1 MLKIHW
7 NFILP
12 IIGINMTDKTE
23 ALYREFIK
31 KLKFECEIFDLDFEE
46 EQAQVMIKYSRK

>member
-1 MLKIHW
+1 
-7 NFILP
+7 
-12 IIGINMTDKTE
+12 MTDKTE